1 MGRRSSSA
9 AEKDDSDI
17 HWQVPSELGH
27 TSTAIIETRCG
38 HLASVTDRTE
48 VVEVLPDLD
57 KQPERVPAQLFVTAY
72 VTRNTAKAPEGH

>member
-1 MGRRSSSA
+1 M
-9 AEKDDSDI
+9 
-17 HWQVPSELGH
+17 
-27 TSTAIIETRCG
+27 IETRCG